1 MGNAPPS
8 KFVHRETADG
18 EFVSFCQECLATV
31 ATSQWEAV
39 LDQAELAHTCDPL
52 ELERLEELRQS
63 LRRPAQSETS
73 QGIAPGQSKA
83 S

>member
-18 EFVSFCQECLATV
+18 DFVSFCRECLATV

-39 LDQAELAHTCDPL
+39 LDRAELAHICDPV
-52 ELERLEELRQS
+52 ELERLEDLRQS
-63 LRRPAQSETS
+63 LRRPAQGEMS
-73 QGIAPGQSKA
+73 QSINSDQSKA